1 MTDLPLQGIAF
12 TTDGIANFM
21 GPVMGIETQT
31 LISKME
37 GFAVQ
42 GFKGMYFFFSI
53 IQNQLNYIQE
63 QQRTIKIAFLPSV
76 HLFVALS
83 TANFVS

>member
-1 MTDLPLQGIAF
+1 
-12 TTDGIANFM
+12 
-21 GPVMGIETQT
+21 MGIETQM

-42 GFKGMYFFFSI
+42 GFKGTHFFFSI
-53 IQNQLNYIQE
+53 IQNKLNYIQE
-63 QQRTIKIAFLPSV
+63 QQRTIKIAFLLSMD
-76 HLFVALS
+76 LFVALS

>member
-1 MTDLPLQGIAF
+1 
-12 TTDGIANFM
+12 M

-42 GFKGMYFFFSI
+42 GFKGTYFFLSI

-63 QQRTIKIAFLPSV
+63 WQRTIKIMFLPSAC
-76 HLFVALS
+76 LFVALS